1 MTPTS
6 HPVAARV
13 EPRRRAVPPPST
25 DEITARYAPPRDL
38 EQVCAADHY
47 HREWLAMI
55 SDRDSQRNRADVA
68 ETQLARTY
76 QAARRIRDDLT
87 EAMTILRSTATP
99 PPQVRTEVADPAA
112 RLLALKAGLDRLLGV
127 DEARAA

>member
-25 DEITARYAPPRDL
+25 DEITARYAPPRGL
-38 EQVCAADHY
+38 EQACAADHY

-55 SDRDSQRNRADVA
+55 SDRDNQRNRADAA
-68 ETQLARTY
+68 ENQLARTH

-87 EAMTILRSTATP
+87 EALVSLRSAAGAA
-99 PPQVRTEVADPAA
+99 PQASADVAEPAA
-112 RLLALKAGLDRLLGV
+112 RLAALKAGLDRLIDV
-127 DEARAA
+127 DEARFA